1 MAENDPL
8 GIGEDYRYAPQIQ
21 STITKSGGHL
31 GFICKNKTMFRD
43 YFWMDEFNIDPNVFD
58 DIYMEA
64 ATRAVDKRQ
73 NEPNFKVAV
82 IIKCW
87 IASDVDKPDK
97 HICYNT
103 YFVMINSGLHIK
115 AENFRRNFLLL
126 HNSKIFSNYLLPL
139 MFDLNY
145 YLLNLN

>member
-1 MAENDPL
+1 MK
-8 GIGEDYRYAPQIQ
+8 
-21 STITKSGGHL
+21 TKKSV
-31 GFICKNKTMFRD
+31 IKKVVVKCAN
-43 YFWMDEFNIDPNVFD
+43 FWMDEFDIDPKVFD

-73 NEPNFKVAV
+73 NDADFKVAV
-82 IIKCW
+82 VIECW
-87 IASDVDKPDK
+87 VAEDVDKPEK

-126 HNSKIFSNYLLPL
+126 HKIDLQKENLKPNNSNGGSKSKSKSSN
-139 MFDLNY
+139 
-145 YLLNLN
+145 

>member
-1 MAENDPL
+1 MKMK
-8 GIGEDYRYAPQIQ
+8 
-21 STITKSGGHL
+21 TKKSAL
-31 GFICKNKTMFRD
+31 KKVVVQCAN
-43 YFWMDEFNIDPNVFD
+43 FWMDEFNIDPNVFD

-126 HNSKIFSNYLLPL
+126 HKIDLQKESLKPSNSDGGSKTKSNSS
-139 MFDLNY
+139 N
-145 YLLNLN
+145 